1 MEEQKPK
8 EEEFDESLNNFFE
21 EEEITDE
28 EFEEEPRPK
37 SLSKIKKGSLI
48 AGVCTGIANYFG
60 IEPVIIRVLFAVSI
74 FLGGWGIIFYI
85 IAALL
90 LPSEITVDENSNIE
104 SHENSYAK
112 TIAGSLF
119 VFIGIF
125 FIADNFGFM
134 NYLFFFGLPKFLL
147 LPVIMIL
154 TGGFILFKINDFAP
168 VKSGTK
174 KTKFYR
180 SRNDR
185 RLMGVCGGLADY
197 LNVESNNLRMLWII
211 FSFLTIGAGIV
222 LYFFIAVF
230 TEMEN
235 DTQLE
240 IQ

>member
-1 MEEQKPK
+1 MDEQKPK
-8 EEEFDESLNNFFE
+8 EDEFENSLNNFFE
-21 EEEITDE
+21 EEIVEDE
-28 EFEEEPRPK
+28 FVEEPRQK

-90 LPSEITVDENSNIE
+90 LPSELTTDENSNIE
-104 SHENSYAK
+104 IHENSYAK

-147 LPVIMIL
+147 LPVTMIL
-154 TGGFILFKINDFAP
+154 TGGFILFKINDFLP

-180 SRNDR
+180 SRNDK
-185 RLMGVCGGLADY
+185 RLLGVCGGLADY

-222 LYFFIAVF
+222 LYIFIAVF
-230 TEMEN
+230 TEKEAEPE
-235 DTQLE
+235 LE
-240 IQ
+240 LQ

>member
-1 MEEQKPK
+1 MEEQKQK
-8 EEEFDESLNNFFE
+8 DDEFNESLNNFFE
-21 EEEITDE
+21 EKIVEDE
-28 EFEEEPRPK
+28 FPVEPRPK

-48 AGVCTGIANYFG
+48 AGVCTGVANYFG
-60 IEPVIIRVLFAVSI
+60 IEPIIIRVLFAVSI

-90 LPSEITVDENSNIE
+90 LPSELKTDENLDNEIQ
-104 SHENSYAK
+104 ENSYAK

-134 NYLFFFGLPKFLL
+134 NYLFVFGLPKFLL

-154 TGGFILFKINDFAP
+154 KGGFILFKINDFTP

-180 SRNDR
+180 SRTDR

-197 LNVESNNLRMLWII
+197 LNIESNNLRMLWII

-222 LYFFIAVF
+222 LYLFIAALTVK
-230 TEMEN
+230 EVEPE
-235 DTQLE
+235 LE